1 MTVFKISKL
10 ISFSNN
16 MSLTTVKEALEI
28 VVNNSQNFGI
38 EEVDFL
44 SASGRVLKENIFA
57 DRDFPPFDRVSM
69 DGIAISSEAFKNGQ
83 RTFKIE
89 GIQAAG
95 SEQLTLQNPA
105 NCMEAMTGAVLPK
118 NADAVIQYELLT
130 IENGIATINLDAVK
144 SFQNIHLKGT
154 DKKQGDLLIK
164 ENTKVSPAE
173 IGVFATVGKSTVKVA
188 KQPKVIIV
196 STGNELV
203 EVGENPADHQI
214 RRSNVFTIVSLLEKL
229 HLKAETLHILDDK
242 EVLLTKIESLLNN
255 YDVLIFSGAVS
266 KGKFDFIPQV
276 LNELGVKKLF
286 HQVKQR
292 PGKPFWF
299 GRKGEKTI
307 FAFPGNPVSTFVNC
321 IKYFNPWYYKSVG
334 LKFENEQQ
342 AILSED
348 FYFKPEMTYF
358 LQVKLNQVEGKLWAT
373 PISGKGS
380 GDLANLA
387 DADAFL
393 ELPDNRSNFTK
404 GEVFPVIIYR

>member
-1 MTVFKISKL
+1 
-10 ISFSNN
+10 
-16 MSLTTVKEALEI
+16 MSLTTVKKAVEI
-28 VVNNSQNFGI
+28 VVNNSGNFGI

-44 SASGRVLKENIFA
+44 NTLGRVLKENIFA

-69 DGIAISSEAFKNGQ
+69 DGIAISAEAFNSGQ

-95 SEQLTLQNPA
+95 SAQLTLQNPA

-118 NADAVIQYELLT
+118 NTDAVIQYELLT
-130 IENGIATINLDAVK
+130 IENGIAKVNLEEIK
-144 SFQNIHLKGT
+144 KFQNIHLKGT

-164 ENTKVSPAE
+164 ENTLISPAE
-173 IGVFATVGKSTVKVA
+173 IGIFATVGKTAVNVA
-188 KQPKVIIV
+188 KQPKVMIV

-203 EVGENPADHQI
+203 EVGENSADYQI
-214 RRSNVFTIVSLLEKL
+214 RRSNVYTMVSLLEKL
-229 HLKAETLHILDDK
+229 HIKAETLHILDDK
-242 EVLLTKIESLLNN
+242 VVLLTKIESLLNN

-266 KGKFDFIPQV
+266 KGKFDFIPEV
-276 LNELGVKKLF
+276 LDQLGVKKLF

-299 GRKGEKTI
+299 GKINNKVI

-321 IKYFNPWYYKSVG
+321 IKYFYPWYYKSVG
-334 LKFENEQQ
+334 LNFENKQQ

-358 LQVKLNQVEGKLWAT
+358 LQVKLNQIDGKLWAR